1 MNGRVVCDPDDRF
14 TQEDV
19 NHYLED
25 IGMVLEEARKE
36 SPAALKETE
45 RYLCRNDLYYL
56 GLFILGIDKMYSE
69 KVTAPDGTV
78 TEVFHPWLFN
88 RCREVQERPDFCV
101 DIWAREHFKSTIITL
116 LKSVQDI
123 LNNPEVAICI
133 YSYNSRL
140 AHKFVRQIRE
150 AMENNHL
157 KELFPDIIP
166 EETHVGKYKAED
178 EFGRVQEKKFQW
190 SDENFTVKRKT
201 GRKEPTLSGYGLVT
215 GQPTGMHFDILVYDD
230 CVTPDSVRTQGQNEY
245 TTEQW
250 KMSLNTGSGE
260 SVKVR
265 IIGTRYDERDTYFH
279 ILNPLYAQ
287 KGILGGSK
295 YKLRVYPCKKPDGTT
310 VLYTPEYISDKQT
323 TMIGI
328 VFAAQMMCDPKQ
340 STNFRFQEEWLGV
353 RFDANEVFRNRQSYN
368 WYIFVDP
375 ANTKSKRSDYT
386 AMVVV
391 GTGPDGKYYVADGIR
406 DKLSLSERMDK
417 IFMLVTKWSHDNV
430 IPRVFWEQSG
440 LSADMEMLRREMEDR
455 KFFFPLYA
463 MTTKPRVSFD
473 PRMSSAGGLKE
484 QRILALEPLFR
495 NYRIQLAQTIPVVN
509 YLGQQEDVIQKF
521 VDDEYLTFPFGDHD
535 DFLDAL
541 SRIADAETGPML
553 TFPRSIKKLESRFG
567 TKKLPSEYQIHEAE
581 YVPF

>member
-1 MNGRVVCDPDDRF
+1 MNGRVICDPEDRY
-14 TQEDV
+14 TQDDV

-25 IGMVLEEARKE
+25 IQTLLENARKE
-36 SPAALKETE
+36 SAASLKTVE
-45 RYLCRNDLYYL
+45 RYLCQHDLYYL

-69 KVTAPDGTV
+69 KVTAVDGTV

-88 RCREVQERPDFCV
+88 RCREVEARPDFCV

-123 LNNPEVAICI
+123 LCNPEVAICI

-166 EETHVGKYKAED
+166 EETHVGKYKTED
-178 EFGRVQEKKFQW
+178 EFGRMQEKKFQW

-201 GRKEPTLSGYGLVT
+201 GRKEPTVSGYGLVT

-279 ILNPLYAQ
+279 ILNPLYSQ
-287 KGILGGSK
+287 KGVMGGSK
-295 YKLRVYPCKKPDGTT
+295 YRLRVYPCRKPDGTT
-310 VLYTPEYISDKQT
+310 VLYTPEYINDKET

-328 VFAAQMMCDPKQ
+328 VFAAQMMCNPQ
-340 STNFRFQEEWLGV
+340 QAMAFRFQEEWLGP
-353 RFDANEVFRNRQSYN
+353 RCDHDEIYRRRAEFN

-375 ANTKSKRSDYT
+375 ANTKKKTSDYT
-386 AMVVV
+386 AMVLV
-391 GTGPDGKYYVADGIR
+391 GTGPDRRYYVPEIER
-406 DKLSLSERMDK
+406 DKLSLSERIDR
-417 IFMLVTKWSHDNV
+417 IFSMVNKWSSDSRY
-430 IPRVFWEQSG
+430 PKVFWEQSG
-440 LSADMEMLRREMEDR
+440 LSADMEMLRKEMEDR

-463 MTTKPRVSFD
+463 MGTKPRVMLD
-473 PRMSSAGGLKE
+473 PRMNGSGMLKL

-495 NYRIQLAQTIPVVN
+495 NYRIVLAKQCMKLN
-509 YLGQQEDVIQKF
+509 YLGQYEDVMQKF
-521 VDDEYLTFPFGDHD
+521 IDDEYLTFPLGDHD
-535 DFLDAL
+535 DGLDAL
-541 SRIADAETGPML
+541 CHIADAETGPMM
-553 TFPRSIKKLESRFG
+553 TFPAAQISSKVQAEGRRLEYEPRF
-567 TKKLPSEYQIHEAE
+567 AE
-581 YVPF
+581 YIPF